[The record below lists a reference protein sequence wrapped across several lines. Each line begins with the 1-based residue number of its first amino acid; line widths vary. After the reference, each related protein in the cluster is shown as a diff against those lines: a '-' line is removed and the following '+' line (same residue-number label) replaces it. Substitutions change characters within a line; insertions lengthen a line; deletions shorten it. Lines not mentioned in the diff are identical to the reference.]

1 VTSRVIKSKLAKD
14 AVRLFWSAVNGGDIM
29 AKIDQKSMLNQVIC
43 GDAISLML
51 SWPNDSFD
59 ACITDPPYNI
69 ARDKRGLSWSFSSH
83 VTMQSEWDR
92 FNLNDYESFTA
103 KWLAEV
109 CRVTKKNG
117 NIFIFGSY
125 HNIYLI
131 GALAQKFDLRIINS
145 IIWAKPNAQ
154 PNITCRMFTESTE
167 QILWLCN
174 NNEKLASKWT
184 FNYQLAKEHND
195 GKQMRNFW
203 LIPITPMGEK
213 KHGKHPSQKPLQ
225 LMERII
231 LLATSPNDL
240 VLDCFAGSGSTLV
253 ACQRHGRGFVGL
265 EQSEEYCAIARSR
278 LAMQANSELCT

>member
-1 VTSRVIKSKLAKD
+1 MVYAGQKANAR
-14 AVRLFWSAVNGGDIM
+14 GCM
-29 AKIDQKSMLNQVIC
+29 AKIEQKHPMQPIDQKSLLNQVFC
-43 GDAISLML
+43 SEAVSLMEC
-51 SWPNDSFD
+51 WPENSFD

-69 ARDKRGLSWSFSSH
+69 ARGKKGLRWSFSSH
-83 VTMQSEWDR
+83 VTMESDWDR
-92 FNLNDYESFTA
+92 FSLSGYERFTE
-103 KWLAEV
+103 KWLSEV

-131 GALAQKFDLRIINS
+131 GAIAQKFDLRIVNS

-167 QILWLCN
+167 QIIWLCN
-174 NNEKLASKWT
+174 NSQKFATNWT
-184 FNYQLAKEHND
+184 FNYQLSKEQNE

-203 LIPITPMGEK
+203 SIPITPMGER

-225 LMERII
+225 LMERIV
-231 LLATSPNDL
+231 LLATSPGDA

-253 ACQRHGRGFVGL
+253 ACQKHCRNFVGI
-265 EQSEEYCAIARSR
+265 EQNEEYCSIAKAR
-278 LAMQANSELCT
+278 LSI